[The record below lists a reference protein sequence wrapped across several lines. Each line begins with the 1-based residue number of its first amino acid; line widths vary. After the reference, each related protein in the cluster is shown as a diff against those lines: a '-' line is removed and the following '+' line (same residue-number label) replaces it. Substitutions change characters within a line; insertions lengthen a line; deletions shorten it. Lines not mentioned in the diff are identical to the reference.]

1 MARACVALERQAGR
15 RSAGIRLLAA
25 VLLAALAAGPA
36 AAGGGEAAGAPEAPP
51 PPLSFGGP
59 FALVDHAGRARR
71 ETDFAGRYLLVFF
84 GYTRCP
90 NTCPTGLATMAAA
103 LDRLGAAGR
112 RVQPLFIS
120 VDPARDRPAELAAYV
135 ARFHPRLIGLTGT
148 EQAVAA
154 AARAYRAHRRKVV
167 LADPAGPDDYLVDH
181 SSLTFLIGPAG
192 TWLTLFPHGTDP
204 EFMAAAINRYL
215 R

>member
-1 MARACVALERQAGR
+1 MALERQARQR
-15 RSAGIRLLAA
+15 RAGIKLAGIKLLLAA
-25 VLLAALAAGPA
+25 ALLAALAGGPA
-36 AAGGGEAAGAPEAPP
+36 AAGSDAP

-59 FALVDHAGRARR
+59 FALVDHDGRARSDK
-71 ETDFAGRYLLVFF
+71 DFAGRFLLVFF

-103 LDRLGAAGR
+103 LDLLGAAGDK
-112 RVQPLFIS
+112 VQPLFIS
-120 VDPARDRPAELAAYV
+120 VDPARDRPAQLKAYV
-135 ARFHPRLIGLTGT
+135 GRFHPRLIGLTGT

-204 EFMAAAINRYL
+204 EFMAAAIRRYL